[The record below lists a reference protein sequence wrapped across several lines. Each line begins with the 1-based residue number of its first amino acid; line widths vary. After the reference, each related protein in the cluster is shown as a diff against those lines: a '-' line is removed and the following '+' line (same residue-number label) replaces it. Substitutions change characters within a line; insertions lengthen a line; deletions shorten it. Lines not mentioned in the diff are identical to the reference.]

1 MIICLKYKILYFWH
15 SMVHRFFKFDKN
27 YILKEAQEA
36 SREELLQ
43 QMVTFVKQ
51 AYLMQN
57 NPLGLVDDTV
67 RLIQESTQPET
78 KKLEDFYTI
87 LAGIYRFK
95 HGSNQLELLFDGATH
110 FEKYKKDWALAFKS
124 WYQQFCKKPTF
135 IRAVLEVS
143 VFYPQHRKGKLAE
156 ARMRA
161 FLSQHFS
168 LRIHK
173 RYGIKGT
180 KTD

>member
-1 MIICLKYKILYFWH
+1 
-15 SMVHRFFKFDKN
+15 MVHRFFKFDKN

-36 SREELLQ
+36 SEEELLQ
-43 QMVTFVKQ
+43 QMVAYVKGV
-51 AYLMQN
+51 YLLQN

-67 RLIQESTQPET
+67 RVIQETTRPQT
-78 KKLEDFYTI
+78 NKLKDFYTI

-110 FEKYKKDWALAFKS
+110 FEKYRQDWAKAFET
-124 WYQQFCKKPTF
+124 WYQQFCHKPSF
-135 IRAVLEVS
+135 IRAVLEVT
-143 VFYPQHRKGKLAE
+143 VFYPKHRKGQLAE

-161 FLSQHFS
+161 FISQHFE

-173 RYGIKGT
+173 RHGIKGS
-180 KTD
+180 KTA

>member
-1 MIICLKYKILYFWH
+1 MVYFWH
-15 SMVHRFFKFDKN
+15 YMVHRFFKFDKN

-43 QMVTFVKQ
+43 QMVGYVKQ
-51 AYLMQN
+51 LYLLQS

-67 RLIQESTQPET
+67 KMIQETKRPET
-78 KKLEDFYTI
+78 KKLADFYTI
-87 LAGIYRFK
+87 LAGIYRYK
-95 HGSNQLELLFDGATH
+95 YGSNQLELLFDGATH
-110 FEKYKKDWALAFKS
+110 FDKYQQEWALAFED
-124 WYQQFCKKPTF
+124 WYRHFCQKPTF

-143 VFYPQHRKGKLAE
+143 VFYPKHRKGQLAE

-161 FLSQHFS
+161 FISQYFE

-173 RYGIKGT
+173 RHGIRGA
-180 KTD
+180 KTA

>member
-1 MIICLKYKILYFWH
+1 MENGVFLAT
-15 SMVHRFFKFDKN
+15 MVHRFFKFDKN
-27 YILKEAQEA
+27 YILKEAQDA

-43 QMVTFVKQ
+43 QMVAYVKQ
-51 AYLMQN
+51 LYLLQN

-67 RLIQESTQPET
+67 QVIQETNRPET

-87 LAGIYRFK
+87 LAGIYRYK

-110 FEKYKKDWALAFKS
+110 FEKYQQEWSVAFEN
-124 WYQQFCKKPTF
+124 WYRLFCQKPTF

-143 VFYPQHRKGKLAE
+143 VFYPKHRKGQLAE

-161 FLSQHFS
+161 FISQFFE

-173 RYGIKGT
+173 RLGIRGART
-180 KTD
+180 G

>member
-1 MIICLKYKILYFWH
+1 MGH
-15 SMVHRFFKFDKN
+15 HFFKFDKN
-27 YILKEAQEA
+27 YILKEAQDA
-36 SREELLQ
+36 SSEELLQ

-51 AYLMQN
+51 AYLEQN

-67 RLIQESTQPET
+67 RLIQGSTCPQT
-78 KKLEDFYTI
+78 KKLEDFYNI

-110 FEKYKKDWALAFKS
+110 FEKYKQDWTTAFENWS
-124 WYQQFCKKPTF
+124 REFCKKPTF
-135 IRAVLEVS
+135 IRAVLEVT
-143 VFYPQHRKGKLAE
+143 VFYPKHKKGQLAE

-161 FLSQHFS
+161 FLSQHFA

-173 RYGIKGT
+173 RQGIMGSKIA
-180 KTD
+180 